1 MPTLHEVSEVA
12 RLLATVLAGEPVTH
26 GALTVIP
33 LLAPNL
39 DDPDWLTLEEAG
51 ERARVTEVSEAG
63 SVPFLKV
70 ANGADQP
77 LLLLDGEELIGAKQ
91 NRVLNT
97 TVLVAAHTEVT
108 IPVSC
113 VEHARWGYRGRQFR
127 PGDASLYASLRAR
140 KAAHVSQSL
149 RAGRGHRADQGEVW
163 ALLADRASQ
172 LRVDSATGAMRD
184 VYARH
189 QPDLTAAR
197 QALAAQP
204 GQIGALIYIGTRWVG
219 IDLLAG
225 PRLFG
230 RAWPRL
236 CAGYVADAIGRKPEP
251 WQQLDAGAVLQELVR
266 GQAEPAPAVGLG
278 EEYRLGSGRLAG
290 AALVAEARVAH
301 LMVFPADEGA
311 GAADGAETPEV
322 NQ

>member
-1 MPTLHEVSEVA
+1 MPTLNEVPEVA
-12 RLLATVLAGEPVTH
+12 QLLATVLTAEPVTH
-26 GALTVIP
+26 DALAVIP

-39 DDPDWLTLEEAG
+39 DDPDWLTLEDAG
-51 ERARVTEVSEAG
+51 DRARVTEVSDAG

-91 NRVLNT
+91 NRILNT

-113 VEHARWGYRGRQFR
+113 VEQGRWGYRGRQFR
-127 PGDASLYASLRAR
+127 PGDASLFASLRAR
-140 KAAHVSQSL
+140 KAARVSQSL
-149 RAGRGHRADQGEVW
+149 RAGRGHQADQGEVW
-163 ALLADRASQ
+163 DLLACRASQ
-172 LRVDSATGAMRD
+172 LDVDSPTGAMRD
-184 VYARH
+184 LYARLEA
-189 QPDLTAAR
+189 DMTAAR

-204 GQIGALIYIGTRWVG
+204 GQIGALIYMGTWWVG
-219 IDLLAG
+219 LDLLAG
-225 PRLFG
+225 SGLFG

-236 CAGYVADAIGRKPEP
+236 CAGYVADAIGRKLEP
-251 WQQLDAGAVLQELVR
+251 WQRLDAGAVLEAMAG

-278 EEYRLGSGRLAG
+278 AEYRLNSAGLVG
-290 AALVAEARVAH
+290 AALVAQGRVAH
-301 LMVFPADEGA
+301 LMAFSAAEGA
-311 GAADGAETPEV
+311 GASEGSEAPEV

>member
-1 MPTLHEVSEVA
+1 MPTLKEVPEVA
-12 RLLATVLAGEPVTH
+12 QLLATLLNGEPVTH
-26 GALTVIP
+26 GSLAVIP

-51 ERARVTEVSEAG
+51 DRVRVTEVSEAG

-70 ANGADQP
+70 ANGADRP

-91 NRVLNT
+91 NRILNT
-97 TVLVAAHTEVT
+97 TVLVPARTEVT

-113 VEHARWGYRGRQFR
+113 VEQGRWGYRGRQFR

-140 KAAHVSQSL
+140 KAAHVTQSV
-149 RAGRGHRADQGEVW
+149 RAGRGHRADQSVVW
-163 ALLADRASQ
+163 AQLADRASQ
-172 LRVDSATGAMRD
+172 LRVDSETGAMRD

-189 QPDLTAAR
+189 QTELMAAR

-204 GQIGALIYIGTRWVG
+204 GQLGALVWIAGQWMG
-219 IDLLAG
+219 LDLLAG
-225 PRLFG
+225 PGLFG

-236 CAGYVADAIGRKPEP
+236 SAGYVADAIGREAKTRLR
-251 WQQLDAGAVLQELVR
+251 LDASAVLAAVAQGE
-266 GQAEPAPAVGLG
+266 AERAPAVGLG
-278 EEYRLGSGRLAG
+278 EEYRLGTPKLAG
-290 AALVAEARVAH
+290 ATLVAQGRVAH
-301 LMVFPADEGA
+301 LMAFPAAEGS
-311 GAADGAETPEV
+311 EV

>member
-1 MPTLHEVSEVA
+1 MPTLHEVPEVA
-12 RLLATVLAGEPVTH
+12 QLLATVLTGEPVTH

-51 ERARVTEVSEAG
+51 ERARITEVSEAG

-91 NRVLNT
+91 NRILNT
-97 TVLVAAHTEVT
+97 PVLVAAHTEVT

-113 VEHARWGYRGRQFR
+113 VAQGRWGYRGRQFR

-140 KAAHVSQSL
+140 KVAHVSQSV

-163 ALLADRASQ
+163 AHLADRASQ

-189 QPDLTAAR
+189 QTDLAAAR

-204 GQIGALIYIGTRWVG
+204 GQIGALISMGTRWVG

-236 CAGYVADAIGRKPEP
+236 CAGYVANAIGRQPEP
-251 WQQLDAGAVLQELVR
+251 WQRLDAGAVLEELGR
-266 GQAEPAPAVGLG
+266 GQVEPTSAVSLG
-278 EEYRLGSGRLAG
+278 EEYRLGSGGLAG
-290 AALVAEARVAH
+290 AALIAQGRVAH
-301 LMVFPADEGA
+301 LMAFPSAESVGASEG
-311 GAADGAETPEV
+311 GETPEV

>member
-1 MPTLHEVSEVA
+1 MPTLNEVPEVA
-12 RLLATVLAGEPVTH
+12 QLLATILTGEPVTH
-26 GALTVIP
+26 GALAVIP

-51 ERARVTEVSEAG
+51 DRARVTEVSEAG
-63 SVPFLKV
+63 SVPFLQV
-70 ANGADQP
+70 ANGADRP

-91 NRVLNT
+91 NRILNT

-113 VEHARWGYRGRQFR
+113 VEQGRWGYRGRQFR
-127 PGDASLYASLRAR
+127 PGGTSLYASLRAR
-140 KAAHVSQSL
+140 KAAHVSQSV

-163 ALLADRASQ
+163 AHLADRASQ

-189 QPDLTAAR
+189 QADLTAAR

-204 GQIGALIYIGTRWVG
+204 GQVGALIYMAGRWVG
-219 IDLLAG
+219 LDLLAG
-225 PRLFG
+225 PGLFG

-236 CAGYVADAIGRKPEP
+236 CAGYVADAIGREP
-251 WQQLDAGAVLQELVR
+251 KAWTRLDAGAVLATVAQGE
-266 GQAEPAPAVGLG
+266 AECAPAVGLG
-278 EEYRLGSGRLAG
+278 EEYRLGTPGLTG
-290 AALVAEARVAH
+290 ATLVAQGRVAH
-301 LMVFPADEGA
+301 LMAFP
-311 GAADGAETPEV
+311 V
-322 NQ
+322 KQ